1 MSYIKKFDMN
11 DWQLYK
17 FIRLECLKY
26 TPWAFGARY
35 ADEVQ
40 KDDNYWQSIMANP
53 QRMIFGFFK
62 NNELVAISG
71 MSLPD
76 VRSSRYTENAQIVS
90 RVNNQDIHNDNTMIV
105 SVYCTPSSRG
115 NGYINLLLQYIIN
128 QQQSIHNG
136 NLCLAVENNNLPAI
150 SLYKKLGFVY
160 IEDLP
165 PRIMADGNLHNEMLM
180 RYAPYE

>member
-1 MSYIKKFDMN
+1 MNFIKKLDTN

-17 FIRLECLKY
+17 SIRLECLKY
-26 TPWAFGARY
+26 MPWAFSARY

-40 KDDNYWQSIMANP
+40 KDDNYWQSIMANT

-76 VRSSRYTENAQIVS
+76 IWLSRYKENPQIIS
-90 RVNNQDIHNDNTMIV
+90 RVNNQDIKNNKTMIV

-115 NGYINLLLQYIIN
+115 NGYINHLLQHIIN
-128 QQQSIHNG
+128 QQQSIHKG
-136 NLCLAVENNNLPAI
+136 ILYLAVEKNNLPAI
-150 SLYKKLGFVY
+150 SLYKKLGFAY
-160 IEDLP
+160 LEDLP

-180 RYAPYE
+180 HYTPHK